1 MSSRIPRHV
10 RQAIIEFP
18 DKPRRGE
25 ITRFCAEH
33 HISIAG
39 FYKIRGQ
46 ARRDG
51 PEAAVV
57 ARSTSPT
64 RQAGRTPAVIEQQAL
79 SIREELTRQG
89 WDAGPISVASVMRRM
104 GLVPPSRATLARIFT
119 RHGVVTPQP
128 QKKPRA
134 AYHRFRYPDPNGCWQ
149 LDGFNY
155 KLDNG
160 QNRCMMRG
168 VLVRVR
174 IGLMTHRRHVRCGRL
189 RLRLWC

>member
-1 MSSRIPRHV
+1 MISATWWLLLVGRVGCMSSRIPRHV

-64 RQAGRTPAVIEQQAL
+64 RQAGRTVSA
-79 SIREELTRQG
+79 
-89 WDAGPISVASVMRRM
+89 
-104 GLVPPSRATLARIFT
+104 
-119 RHGVVTPQP
+119 
-128 QKKPRA
+128 
-134 AYHRFRYPDPNGCWQ
+134 C
-149 LDGFNY
+149 
-155 KLDNG
+155 
-160 QNRCMMRG
+160 
-168 VLVRVR
+168 
-174 IGLMTHRRHVRCGRL
+174 
-189 RLRLWC
+189 